1 MKDLDA
7 LINGR
12 NSSADGRTYADVK
25 ERGACGMRSGLSDW
39 RLRNTGLKRKDPLQT
54 YNIKNNKNN
63 ITNNKKPTQNNGL
76 PLTYFVV
83 WSKMFSETK

>member
-1 MKDLDA
+1 MKDLDRP
-7 LINGR
+7 LFNGR
-12 NSSADGRTYADVK
+12 NSSADSRTYADVK

-63 ITNNKKPTQNNGL
+63 IIIQQETN
-76 PLTYFVV
+76 
-83 WSKMFSETK
+83 TKQRIALDLFCGME